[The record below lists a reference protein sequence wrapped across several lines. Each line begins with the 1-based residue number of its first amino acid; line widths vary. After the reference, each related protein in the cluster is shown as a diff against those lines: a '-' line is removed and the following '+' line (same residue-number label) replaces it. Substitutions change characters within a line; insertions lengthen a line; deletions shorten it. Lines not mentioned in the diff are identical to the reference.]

1 MNQSSNNRRQGSKGT
16 SLRLRRRLT
25 TFLKVTLLSVP
36 AKLKFPCQSMSV
48 AITPWCHSQ
57 SVRASPS
64 SQIPVT
70 SCHKSQWIYIY
81 VYVDWPKILG
91 QAITERSL
99 SNFFVLY
106 EHFAERQKTYHTILF
121 WCKWL
126 TKLKPQTHYNNLAR
140 FPRFFFFFFFW
151 GLTKDCSM
159 EHKMKTTSNSLHHV
173 CNLVFH
179 KHPRSSNWHWWHCY
193 IWSWTSF
200 HVCFCPTNY
209 TMSRLNNI
217 SSITCNNP
225 WVLDLYKLRSPR
237 V

>member
-25 TFLKVTLLSVP
+25 TFLKVTTLSVP

-64 SQIPVT
+64 SQIPVWLAAT
-70 SCHKSQWIYIY
+70 SPGGYTYICICWLAHY
-81 VYVDWPKILG
+81 FGASHYRKIFE
-91 QAITERSL
+91 QI
-99 SNFFVLY
+99 FVLY

-126 TKLKPQTHYNNLAR
+126 TKLKPQTHYNNLAK
-140 FPRFFFFFFFW
+140 FPRFFFSEAS
-151 GLTKDCSM
+151 TKDCSM
-159 EHKMKTTSNSLHHV
+159 EHKMKTISNSLHHV

-179 KHPRSSNWHWWHCY
+179 KHPRISSNWYWWHWN
-193 IWSWTSF
+193 IWGWTSF
-200 HVCFCPTNY
+200 HVCFCPTNF
-209 TMSRLNNI
+209 TVPLLNNM
-217 SSITCNNP
+217 
-225 WVLDLYKLRSPR
+225 
-237 V
+237 